1 MSMAQH
7 EVKDALRWFD
17 EEDQPNLIHGAR
29 VLYRLMRWT
38 NERSDGWAYWRK
50 PSAAAKKLMALLEK
64 GREVNR
70 HNYGPDLTDANEAE
84 LKAAFTPIKS
94 FLTREKAQHSEV
106 FYLNG

>member
-1 MSMAQH
+1 MN
-7 EVKDALRWFD
+7 EYEIEDALRWFD
-17 EEDQPNLIHGAR
+17 EDDQPNLIHAAR

-38 NERSDGWAYWRK
+38 NGCSDGWQYWRK
-50 PSAAAKKLMALLEK
+50 PKQAATKLQALVLA

-70 HNYGPDLTDANEAE
+70 GNYGYLTDVTEKE

-94 FLTREKAQHSEV
+94 LLTKQGAAHSEV